1 MVIRIL
7 LHSQF
12 AVTALKSEQ
21 PTTTNESFK
30 MKLNKLTWLPLMTVA
45 VFTLAGCQD
54 AADPSGNGGAPV
66 SALPPGTMDDHDDHE
81 GHDHGDHGHP
91 SEGPHHGDL
100 VELGNEEYHAEV
112 VHDDEHGTLEIY
124 ILDGAATKQVAI
136 DATELTINVSHD
148 GKPEQFT
155 LTAKPDEGDEA
166 GKSSR
171 FVSDDKELAEHLD
184 EEGTNPRMVVKI
196 NGKSYRG
203 EIKHDHDH
211 EGHDH
216 GHDDHKGHD
225 DDDGHK
231 DGDHKHEEK

>member
-1 MVIRIL
+1 MENGEVS
-7 LHSQF
+7 HSKFLNSPFPNLQLNSQQK
-12 AVTALKSEQ
+12 VLKMK
-21 PTTTNESFK
+21 PTT
-30 MKLNKLTWLPLMTVA
+30 TWLPLIAMA
-45 VFTLAGCQD
+45 AFTIVGCQD
-54 AADPSGNGGAPV
+54 PAEPIGGDAPV
-66 SALPPGTMDDHDDHE
+66 SELPPGTMDDHS
-81 GHDHGDHGHP
+81 GHDHDEHAHP

-112 VHDDEHGTLEIY
+112 VHNEEAGTLEIY
-124 ILDGAATKQVAI
+124 ILDGTATKQVAI

-148 GKPEQFT
+148 GKPEQFV
-155 LTAKPDEGDEA
+155 LAAKPDEGDDA

-184 EEGTNPRMVVKI
+184 EEDTNPRMVVKI

-203 EIKHDHDH
+203 EIKHDHEH

-225 DDDGHK
+225 DDAGHKGHK
-231 DGDHKHEEK
+231 DGDHDKHGGT

>member
-1 MVIRIL
+1 
-7 LHSQF
+7 
-12 AVTALKSEQ
+12 
-21 PTTTNESFK
+21 

-45 VFTLAGCQD
+45 VFAMAGCQD
-54 AADPSGNGGAPV
+54 AAEPNGDGGGAPV
-66 SALPPGTMDDHDDHE
+66 SDLPPATMDDHA
-81 GHDHGDHGHP
+81 GHNHP

-100 VELGNEEYHAEV
+100 VELGNEEYHGEV
-112 VHDDEHGTLEIY
+112 VHNEDAETLEIY

-136 DATELTINVSHD
+136 DATDLTINVSHD

-171 FVSDDKELAEHLD
+171 FVSDDKELMEHLD

-203 EIKHDHDH
+203 EITHSHDH

-216 GHDDHKGHD
+216 GHDDHK
-225 DDDGHK
+225 
-231 DGDHKHEEK
+231 HEDK

>member
-1 MVIRIL
+1 
-7 LHSQF
+7 
-12 AVTALKSEQ
+12 
-21 PTTTNESFK
+21 
-30 MKLNKLTWLPLMTVA
+30 MKLNKLTWLPLMA
-45 VFTLAGCQD
+45 VTAFTLAGCQD
-54 AADPSGNGGAPV
+54 AAEPVGGDAPV
-66 SALPPGTMDDHDDHE
+66 SDLPPPTMDDHA
-81 GHDHGDHGHP
+81 GHDHGEHGHP

-100 VELGNEEYHAEV
+100 VELGNEEYHGEV
-112 VHDDEHGTLEIY
+112 VHNEEAGTLEIY

-148 GKPEQFT
+148 GKPEQFV
-155 LTAKPDEGDEA
+155 LAAKPDEGDEA

-225 DDDGHK
+225 DDEGHEGHK
-231 DGDHKHEEK
+231 DGDHDHDKHGDT